1 VFLDF
6 GTDRSSF
13 LHALEETK
21 KTIDGGG
28 PAVMIGTLWSSDLAV
43 TLSEL
48 YHPLV
53 EEGFSLST
61 IARLMME
68 EAHAR
73 PRH

>member
-6 GTDRSSF
+6 GTERNSILIAF
-13 LHALEETK
+13 EEGK
-21 KTIDGGG
+21 KKAEGGS
-28 PAVMIGTLWSSDLAV
+28 PAVMIGTVWSADLAE
-43 TLSEL
+43 TLTEL
-48 YHPLV
+48 YRPLA

-61 IARLMME
+61 IARPMME